1 MSDNFRAALLMI
13 LSMAL
18 FALEDA
24 FIKLLTLH
32 LPISQ
37 ILMTSGFL
45 GALLFGL
52 RMARRGQRLW
62 SRALLRPVFVIR
74 NLGEAIGAVGFVAAL
89 ALGEMATA
97 AAILQLLPLTIMMGA
112 ALFLGEKVGWR
123 RWISVAMG
131 FAGMLLILRPGTE
144 AFQSAALWALLSVAA
159 LTMRDLATRRIAA
172 EIPSDLLS
180 AAAYASIVPAGFLL
194 AVTAGQ
200 APVNP
205 GIADWA
211 YLAGMVLF
219 GVFGYSALVTST
231 RIGEAAAVAPFRYS
245 RLAFALIVA
254 VVFFSERP
262 DAPTLIGAALIAASG
277 CYAMW
282 REARLR
288 EASPQPPDG
297 MVRRGEP

>member
-24 FIKLLTLH
+24 FIKFLTLRM
-32 LPISQ
+32 PISQ

-52 RMARRGQRLW
+52 RMVRRGQRLW
-62 SRALLRPVFVIR
+62 SRALLRPIFVIR

-123 RWISVAMG
+123 RWVSVAVG
-131 FAGMLLILRPGTE
+131 FAGMLLILSPGTE
-144 AFQSAALWALLSVAA
+144 SFQPAALWALLSVAA
-159 LTMRDLATRRIAA
+159 LTLRDLATRRIAA

-180 AAAYASIVPAGFLL
+180 AAAYASIVPAGILM
-194 AVTAGQ
+194 AVISGQ
-200 APVNP
+200 QPVNP
-205 GIADWA
+205 GAVDWV

-219 GVFGYSALVTST
+219 GVTGYSALVTST

-254 VVFFSERP
+254 VVFFGERP
-262 DAPTLIGAALIAASG
+262 GTVTLIGAALIAASG

-282 REARLR
+282 REARR
-288 EASPQPPDG
+288 RDPAPQPPDG
-297 MVRRGEP
+297 MVRRGES